1 MENIPKSIKILIVSL
16 LVIVTGIGL
25 SFISSKDDYDTI
37 TLENGK
43 VLNFRDYSYSKDLNV
58 KGFIN
63 SFDSDIPEKTVIAT
77 LTNKT
82 LESKNITY
90 PKEIQERVLNQ
101 KKFNSF
107 DYYQDFVLIVLPY
120 DKKIDYDN
128 LNNKVKTS
136 NKNIFFAEEIYDD
149 MMYNIFNLYSA
160 NNKSNV
166 DTDNYFVFE
175 VKDGKVVES
184 FNKTTDENINKILK

>member
-63 SFDSDIPEKTVIAT
+63 SFDSDISEKTVIAT

-90 PKEIQERVLNQ
+90 PKEIQKRVLNQ

-107 DYYQDFVLIVLPY
+107 DFHQDFVLIVLPY
-120 DKKIDYDN
+120 DKKIDFDN
-128 LNNKVKTS
+128 LNNKVKNS

-160 NNKSNV
+160 KNKSNV

-184 FNKTTDENINKILK
+184 FNKTTDENIDKILK